1 MASTGADQPQT
12 AAQGSPQQPIA
23 GSRTEKDSAQEELS
37 SSPVEMKTLPPSGTA
52 PAATSSTA
60 QPSVT
65 TTTAAP
71 AESTVTH
78 TSETIPAQAPTASTA
93 KPAPP
98 TNLTR
103 AETEA
108 IGPSTD
114 SPAPIPDSSNGPVVS
129 IMLLLPSTG
138 ARHPYKIDE
147 KYLKKRNVVV
157 DNMDPYNISVSQLK
171 DLIWRDWREEWEP
184 RPTSPSSIRLIHF
197 GRMLD
202 DKSPLTECRFQTD
215 TPNVVHM
222 TVRPQDVV
230 DEEDAK
236 ISKGGNRRD
245 GDEEPTAGCRCVI
258 L

>member
-171 DLIWRDWREEWEP
+171 DLIWRDWREGTLGMRTAMKLVSYGLLLTNWRRMGASAYFSELNTFDP
-184 RPTSPSSIRLIHF
+184 FRPHV
-197 GRMLD
+197 GR
-202 DKSPLTECRFQTD
+202 
-215 TPNVVHM
+215 
-222 TVRPQDVV
+222 
-230 DEEDAK
+230 
-236 ISKGGNRRD
+236 
-245 GDEEPTAGCRCVI
+245 
-258 L
+258 